1 MSGSTKIDSAFLVKY
16 KDQLDEVFRTYIED
30 INPFIV
36 KFESQK
42 NVFPVEVSLGP
53 DPNVVNLS
61 NLTVWQILKL
71 EF

>member
-36 KFESQK
+36 KFESPK
-42 NVFPVEVSLGP
+42 NVFPVEVSLGSRS
-53 DPNVVNLS
+53 L
-61 NLTVWQILKL
+61 
-71 EF
+71 